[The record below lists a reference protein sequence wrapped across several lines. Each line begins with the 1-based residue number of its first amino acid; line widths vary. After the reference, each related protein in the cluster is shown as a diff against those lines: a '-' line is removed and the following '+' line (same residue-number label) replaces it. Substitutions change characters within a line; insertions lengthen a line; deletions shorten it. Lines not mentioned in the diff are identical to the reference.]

1 MCGGSLCPHCPPSHT
16 PSSAVENPYRVDAL
30 VIRNQAKLLQK
41 YLRDEQKELQALYA
55 LQALVVKL
63 DQPPSECRGT
73 GGLRRGVADPS
84 PTQQGAWWLGIVRD
98 PLFYPPPRPVA
109 DVL

>member
-1 MCGGSLCPHCPPSHT
+1 MSFCAGDPPLTPHLPT
-16 PSSAVENPYRVDAL
+16 VENPYRVDAL

-63 DQPPSECRGT
+63 DQPPSECCGA
-73 GGLRRGVADPS
+73 GGLRSGVAGVT
-84 PTQQGAWWLGIVRD
+84 PTPESGWWLGNGRG
-98 PLFYPPPRPVA
+98 PSLSPPRPAA

>member
-1 MCGGSLCPHCPPSHT
+1 MFPHPRCPSHT
-16 PSSAVENPYRVDAL
+16 PSPAVENPYRVDAM

-55 LQALVVKL
+55 VQALVVKL
-63 DQPPSECRGT
+63 DQPPREYHGCGWVEE
-73 GGLRRGVADPS
+73 GVANVS
-84 PTQQGAWWLGIVRD
+84 PPQQGGCWLENSRGS
-98 PLFYPPPRPVA
+98 PLSPHPRPAA